1 MKKFGLFLL
10 CVLCCRVSYAETG
23 TPEAAAPAST
33 LPAGAI
39 HHFDFSGDLRDRVT
53 GQPLYISRYTKPYR
67 PERIATD
74 RLVPDSVEFIDTDEG
89 PVTAIR
95 ILPLEFAGKLNWV
108 DCPQMTVSM
117 LLRFDG
123 KDFEEKKNNWISWL
137 ETTYYDA
144 SGQRVNHPREKRDYR
159 TRKIE
164 GEYHTNGVIDATQDD
179 EGLKIPKDE
188 WVRFTVSV
196 DESARTRTIYVQDQ
210 FVEVA
215 CKQRLDSTLHTG
227 RVGLFQESL
236 PGRIKGYVSDV
247 VIYDRVLSAEEVAQ
261 LHGIAE
267 FKKFTLL
274 DAYRPLILLVV
285 VLTVIPVAFWFWKPL
300 RLKRLEAAAA
310 SGGSGGSNGSNDAQA
325 LQAID
330 RAIDT
335 WMHCTEEQW
344 INSSCETDKLYLRYP
359 RSVKIPKI
367 RKKIMQAVACRP
379 SDPEVVRRINR
390 VIDSFNDAV
399 SYRFNGSILYI
410 LVVLFSLFF
419 QEAFQGTRTIFT
431 SEDLTFWGALGA
443 TFVKYWPFMLLLIP
457 YAAFSMG
464 WRLIGRFEE
473 EIKPVGSDSEAASGR
488 RGASF
493 RAQVREVANS
503 GAGIAKVIF
512 SVLWLFVVWCGKTIM
527 WGIQNSGEVIRH
539 YRNGVHVSTTSGVNP
554 AMFFAGFLVVA
565 IVIAVIYFLL
575 TYLSI
580 VVMLSPLAVIPYK
593 LVRNYILHR

>member
-1 MKKFGLFLL
+1 MKKFAILFLAAVAGL
-10 CVLCCRVSYAETG
+10 NLSFAASD
-23 TPEAAAPAST
+23 EASSGSAAIAPS

-53 GQPLYISRYTKPYR
+53 GQPLYISRYTQPSR
-67 PERIATD
+67 PDRVAAD
-74 RLVPDSVEFIDTDEG
+74 RLVPDSVQFVDTDEG
-89 PVTAIR
+89 ARTAIR

-117 LLRFDG
+117 VLRFDE
-123 KDFEEKKNNWISWL
+123 KDFQEKKNNWISWL
-137 ETTYYDA
+137 ETIYYDA

-159 TRKIE
+159 TRKID
-164 GEYHTNGVIDATQDD
+164 GEYHTNGIIDATQDD

-196 DESARTRTIYVQDQ
+196 DESARRRTVYVQDR

-247 VIYDRVLSAEEVAQ
+247 VIYDRVLSPEEVAQ

-267 FKKFTLL
+267 FKKFTVL

-285 VLTVIPVAFWFWKPL
+285 VLTIIPVAFWFWKPF
-300 RLKRLEAAAA
+300 RLKRLEAAPA
-310 SGGSGGSNGSNDAQA
+310 SDGSNDARA
-325 LQAID
+325 WQAID

-344 INSSCETDKLYLRYP
+344 INSSCATDQLYLRYP
-359 RSVKIPKI
+359 RSLKIPKI
-367 RKKIMQAVACRP
+367 RKKIVQAMQCAP

-390 VIDSFNDAV
+390 VVDSFNDAV

-410 LVVLFSLFF
+410 FVVLFSLFF

-431 SEDLTFWGALGA
+431 SEDLTFWGALTD

-457 YAAFSMG
+457 YVAFSMG
-464 WRLIGRFEE
+464 WRLIGHFEE
-473 EIKPVGSDSEAASGR
+473 EIKSDDPSGR
-488 RGASF
+488 KGVSF
-493 RAQVREVANS
+493 RSQVREVANS
-503 GAGIAKVIF
+503 GAGIVKIGL
-512 SVLWLFVVWCGKTIM
+512 SVMWLFLVWCGKTIL

-539 YRNGVHVSTTSGVNP
+539 YRNGVHVSTTTGVNP
-554 AMFFAGFLVVA
+554 AMFFGGLLVVA

-580 VVMLSPLAVIPYK
+580 VVMLSPLVVIPYK

>member
-1 MKKFGLFLL
+1 MKKFAILFLAAVAGL
-10 CVLCCRVSYAETG
+10 NLSFAASD
-23 TPEAAAPAST
+23 EASSGSAAIAPS

-53 GQPLYISRYTKPYR
+53 GQPLYISRYTQPSR
-67 PERIATD
+67 PDRVAAD
-74 RLVPDSVEFIDTDEG
+74 RLVPDSVQFVDTDEG
-89 PVTAIR
+89 ARTAIR

-117 LLRFDG
+117 VLRFDE
-123 KDFEEKKNNWISWL
+123 KDFQEKKNNWISWL
-137 ETTYYDA
+137 ETIYYDA

-159 TRKIE
+159 TRKID
-164 GEYHTNGVIDATQDD
+164 GEYHTNGIIDATQDD

-196 DESARTRTIYVQDQ
+196 DESARRRTVYVQDR

-247 VIYDRVLSAEEVAQ
+247 VIYDRVLSPEEVAQ

-267 FKKFTLL
+267 FKKFTVL

-285 VLTVIPVAFWFWKPL
+285 VLTIIPVAFWFWKPF
-300 RLKRLEAAAA
+300 RLKRLEAAPAA
-310 SGGSGGSNGSNDAQA
+310 DGSNDARA

-344 INSSCETDKLYLRYP
+344 INSSCATDQLYLRYP
-359 RSVKIPKI
+359 RSLKIPKI
-367 RKKIMQAVACRP
+367 RKKIVQAMQFAP

-390 VIDSFNDAV
+390 VVDSFNDAV

-410 LVVLFSLFF
+410 FVVLFSLFF

-431 SEDLTFWGALGA
+431 SEDLTFWGALTD

-457 YAAFSMG
+457 YVAFSMG
-464 WRLIGRFEE
+464 WRLIGHFEE
-473 EIKPVGSDSEAASGR
+473 EIKSDDSSGR
-488 RGASF
+488 KGASF
-493 RAQVREVANS
+493 RSQAREVVNS
-503 GAGIAKVIF
+503 GAGIVKIGL
-512 SVLWLFVVWCGKTIM
+512 SVMWLFLVWCGKTIL

-539 YRNGVHVSTTSGVNP
+539 YRNGVHVSTTTGVNP
-554 AMFFAGFLVVA
+554 AMFFGGLLVVA

-580 VVMLSPLAVIPYK
+580 VVMLSPLVVIPYK

>member
-1 MKKFGLFLL
+1 MKKFAILFLVAVAGL
-10 CVLCCRVSYAETG
+10 NRLFAASD
-23 TPEAAAPAST
+23 EASSGSAAIAAS

-53 GQPLYISRYTKPYR
+53 GQPLYISRYTQPSR
-67 PERIATD
+67 PDRVATE
-74 RLVPDSVEFIDTDEG
+74 RLVPDSVQFVDTDEG
-89 PVTAIR
+89 ARTAIR

-117 LLRFDG
+117 VLRFDG
-123 KDFEEKKNNWISWL
+123 KDFQEKKNNWISWL
-137 ETTYYDA
+137 ETIYYDA

-159 TRKIE
+159 TRKID
-164 GEYHTNGVIDATQDD
+164 GEYHTSGVIDATQDD

-196 DESARTRTIYVQDQ
+196 DESARRRTVYVQDR

-247 VIYDRVLSAEEVAQ
+247 VIYDRVLSPEEVAQ

-267 FKKFTLL
+267 FKKFTVL

-285 VLTVIPVAFWFWKPL
+285 VLTIIPVAFWFWKPF
-300 RLKRLEAAAA
+300 RLKRLEAAPAA
-310 SGGSGGSNGSNDAQA
+310 DGSNDARA

-344 INSSCETDKLYLRYP
+344 INSSCATDQLYLRYP
-359 RSVKIPKI
+359 RSLKIPKI
-367 RKKIMQAVACRP
+367 RKKIVQAMQCAP

-390 VIDSFNDAV
+390 VVDSFNDAV

-410 LVVLFSLFF
+410 FVVLFSLFF

-431 SEDLTFWGALGA
+431 SEDLTFWGALTD

-457 YAAFSMG
+457 YVAFSMG
-464 WRLIGRFEE
+464 WRLIGHFEE
-473 EIKPVGSDSEAASGR
+473 EIKSDDSSGLK
-488 RGASF
+488 GASF
-493 RAQVREVANS
+493 RSQAREVGNS
-503 GAGIAKVIF
+503 WAGIVKIGL
-512 SVLWLFVVWCGKTIM
+512 SVMWLFLVWCGKTIL

-539 YRNGVHVSTTSGVNP
+539 YRNGVHVSTTTGVNP
-554 AMFFAGFLVVA
+554 AMFFGGLLVVA

-580 VVMLSPLAVIPYK
+580 VVMLSPLVVIPYK

>member
-23 TPEAAAPAST
+23 APEAAAPAST

-89 PVTAIR
+89 TGTAIR

-144 SGQRVNHPREKRDYR
+144 SGQRVNHPKEKRDYR

-285 VLTVIPVAFWFWKPL
+285 VLTVIPVAFWFWKPF

-310 SGGSGGSNGSNDAQA
+310 SGGSNGSNDAQA

-457 YAAFSMG
+457 YVAFSMG

-473 EIKPVGSDSEAASGR
+473 EIKPGGSDSEAASGR

>member
-1 MKKFGLFLL
+1 MKNLGLYLFCALF
-10 CVLCCRVSYAETG
+10 CANAAYAADDPSAPLS
-23 TPEAAAPAST
+23 TP
-33 LPAGAI
+33 LPTGAI

-53 GQPLYISRYTKPYR
+53 GQPLYISRYTKPSR
-67 PERIATD
+67 PDRIATE
-74 RLVPDSVEFIDTDEG
+74 RLVPDSVQFVDTDEG
-89 PVTAIR
+89 ERTAIR

-123 KDFEEKKNNWISWL
+123 KDFQEKKNNWISWL

-144 SGQRVNHPREKRDYR
+144 SGRRVNHPKEKRDYR
-159 TRKIE
+159 TRKID
-164 GEYHTNGVIDATQDD
+164 GEYHTNGIIDATQDD

-196 DESARTRTIYVQDQ
+196 DESARRRAIYVQDQ
-210 FVEVA
+210 FVEVE
-215 CKQRLDSTLHTG
+215 CGQRLDSTLHTG

-247 VIYDRVLSAEEVAQ
+247 VIYDRVLSPEEVAQ
-261 LHGIAE
+261 LHGVAE
-267 FKKFTLL
+267 FKQYTLL
-274 DAYRPLILLVV
+274 DAYRPLLLLVV
-285 VLTVIPVAFWFWKPL
+285 VLTVIPVAFWYWKPF
-300 RLKRLEAAAA
+300 RLKRLEAAPAPTA
-310 SGGSGGSNGSNDAQA
+310 GAPNDAQA

-335 WMHCTEEQW
+335 WMRCTEEQW
-344 INSSCETDKLYLRYP
+344 INSSCPTDQLYLRYP
-359 RSVKIPKI
+359 RSLKIPKI
-367 RKKIMQAVACRP
+367 RKEIVRAMECAP

-390 VIDSFNDAV
+390 VVDSFNKAV
-399 SYRFNGSILYI
+399 SYRFNGSVLYI
-410 LVVLFSLFF
+410 LVVFFSLFF

-431 SEDLTFWGALGA
+431 SEELTFWGALA
-443 TFVKYWPFMLLLIP
+443 DTFAKYWPFMLLLIP
-457 YAAFSMG
+457 YIAFSMG
-464 WRLIGRFEE
+464 WRLIGHFEE
-473 EIKPVGSDSEAASGR
+473 EIKTEGANGR
-488 RGASF
+488 GEASF
-493 RAQVREVANS
+493 RSQVREVVNS
-503 GAGIAKVIF
+503 GAGIVKIIF
-512 SVLWLFVVWCGKTIM
+512 SVLLLFLVWCGRTIL
-527 WGIQNSGEVIRH
+527 WGIRHSGEVIRH

>member
-89 PVTAIR
+89 TGTAIR

-285 VLTVIPVAFWFWKPL
+285 VLTVIPVAFWFWKPF

-443 TFVKYWPFMLLLIP
+443 TFV
-457 YAAFSMG
+457 
-464 WRLIGRFEE
+464 
-473 EIKPVGSDSEAASGR
+473 
-488 RGASF
+488 
-493 RAQVREVANS
+493 
-503 GAGIAKVIF
+503 
-512 SVLWLFVVWCGKTIM
+512 
-527 WGIQNSGEVIRH
+527 
-539 YRNGVHVSTTSGVNP
+539 
-554 AMFFAGFLVVA
+554 
-565 IVIAVIYFLL
+565 
-575 TYLSI
+575 
-580 VVMLSPLAVIPYK
+580 
-593 LVRNYILHR
+593 

>member
-1 MKKFGLFLL
+1 MKKFAILFLAAVAGL
-10 CVLCCRVSYAETG
+10 NLSFAASD
-23 TPEAAAPAST
+23 EASSGSAAIAPS

-53 GQPLYISRYTKPYR
+53 GQPLYISRYTQPSR
-67 PERIATD
+67 PDRVAAD
-74 RLVPDSVEFIDTDEG
+74 RLVPDSVQFVDTDEG
-89 PVTAIR
+89 ARTAIR

-117 LLRFDG
+117 VLRFDG
-123 KDFEEKKNNWISWL
+123 KDFQEKKNNWISWL
-137 ETTYYDA
+137 ETIYYDA

-159 TRKIE
+159 TRKID
-164 GEYHTNGVIDATQDD
+164 GEYHTSGVIDATQDD

-196 DESARTRTIYVQDQ
+196 DESARRRTVYVQDR

-247 VIYDRVLSAEEVAQ
+247 VIYDRVLSPEEVAQ
-261 LHGIAE
+261 LHGTAE
-267 FKKFTLL
+267 FKKFTVL

-285 VLTVIPVAFWFWKPL
+285 VLTIIPVAFWFWKPF
-300 RLKRLEAAAA
+300 RLKRLEAAPAA
-310 SGGSGGSNGSNDAQA
+310 DGSNDARA

-344 INSSCETDKLYLRYP
+344 INSSCATDQLYLRYP
-359 RSVKIPKI
+359 RSLKIPKI
-367 RKKIMQAVACRP
+367 RKKIVQAMQCAP

-390 VIDSFNDAV
+390 VVDSFNDAV

-410 LVVLFSLFF
+410 FVVLFSLFF

-431 SEDLTFWGALGA
+431 SEDLTFWGAFTD

-457 YAAFSMG
+457 YVAFSMG
-464 WRLIGRFEE
+464 WRLIGHFEE
-473 EIKPVGSDSEAASGR
+473 EIKSDDPSGR
-488 RGASF
+488 KGASF
-493 RAQVREVANS
+493 RSQVREVANS
-503 GAGIAKVIF
+503 GAGIVKVIL
-512 SVLWLFVVWCGKTIM
+512 SISWLFVVWCGKTIL

-539 YRNGVHVSTTSGVNP
+539 YRNGVHVSTTTGVNP
-554 AMFFAGFLVVA
+554 AMFFGGLLVVA

-580 VVMLSPLAVIPYK
+580 VVMLSPLVVIPYK

>member
-1 MKKFGLFLL
+1 MKKFAILFLAAVAGL
-10 CVLCCRVSYAETG
+10 NLSFAASD
-23 TPEAAAPAST
+23 EASSGSAAIAPS

-53 GQPLYISRYTKPYR
+53 GQPLYISRYTQPSR
-67 PERIATD
+67 PDRVATD
-74 RLVPDSVEFIDTDEG
+74 RLVPDSVQFVDTDEG
-89 PVTAIR
+89 ARTAIR

-117 LLRFDG
+117 VLRFDG
-123 KDFEEKKNNWISWL
+123 KDFQEKKNNWISWL
-137 ETTYYDA
+137 ETIYYDA

-159 TRKIE
+159 TRKID
-164 GEYHTNGVIDATQDD
+164 GEYHTSGVIDATQDD

-196 DESARTRTIYVQDQ
+196 DESARRRTVYVQDR

-247 VIYDRVLSAEEVAQ
+247 VIYDRVLSPEEVAQ

-267 FKKFTLL
+267 FKKFTVL

-285 VLTVIPVAFWFWKPL
+285 VLTIIPVAFWFWKPF
-300 RLKRLEAAAA
+300 RLKRLEAAPAA
-310 SGGSGGSNGSNDAQA
+310 DGSNDARA

-344 INSSCETDKLYLRYP
+344 INSSCATDQLYLRYP
-359 RSVKIPKI
+359 RSLKIPKI
-367 RKKIMQAVACRP
+367 RKQIVQAMQCAP

-390 VIDSFNDAV
+390 VVDSFNDAV

-410 LVVLFSLFF
+410 FVVLFSLFF

-431 SEDLTFWGALGA
+431 SEDLTFWGALTD

-457 YAAFSMG
+457 YVAFSMG
-464 WRLIGRFEE
+464 WRLIGHFEE
-473 EIKPVGSDSEAASGR
+473 EIKSDDPSGR
-488 RGASF
+488 KGVSF
-493 RAQVREVANS
+493 RSQVREVANS
-503 GAGIAKVIF
+503 GAGIVKIGL
-512 SVLWLFVVWCGKTIM
+512 SVMWLFLVWCGKTIL

-539 YRNGVHVSTTSGVNP
+539 YRNGVHVSTTTGVNP
-554 AMFFAGFLVVA
+554 AMFFGGLLVVA

-580 VVMLSPLAVIPYK
+580 VVMLSPLVVIPYK

>member
-1 MKKFGLFLL
+1 MKKFAVLFLAA
-10 CVLCCRVSYAETG
+10 VTG
-23 TPEAAAPAST
+23 VHLLFAASDDASADASAPASS

-53 GQPLYISRYTKPYR
+53 GQPLYISRYTKSYR

-74 RLVPDSVEFIDTDEG
+74 RLVPDSVQFIDTDEG
-89 PVTAIR
+89 ARTAIR

-137 ETTYYDA
+137 ETTCYDA
-144 SGQRVNHPREKRDYR
+144 SGQRVNHPKEKRDYR
-159 TRKIE
+159 TRKID
-164 GEYHTNGVIDATQDD
+164 GEYHTSGVIDATQDD

-196 DESARTRTIYVQDQ
+196 DESARTRMVYVQDR
-210 FVEVA
+210 FVEMA
-215 CKQRLDSTLHTG
+215 CKQQLDSTLHTG

-247 VIYDRVLSAEEVAQ
+247 VIYDRVLSAEEVAR
-261 LHGIAE
+261 LHGVAE
-267 FKKFTLL
+267 FKEFTLL

-285 VLTVIPVAFWFWKPL
+285 VLTVIPVAFWFWKPF
-300 RLKRLEAAAA
+300 RLKRLEVAPA
-310 SGGSGGSNGSNDAQA
+310 SGGSNASNDAQA

-330 RAIDT
+330 LAIDT
-335 WMHCTEEQW
+335 WMQCTKEQG
-344 INSSCETDKLYLRYP
+344 INSTCETDKLYLRYP

-410 LVVLFSLFF
+410 LVVLFSFFF

-457 YAAFSMG
+457 YVAYSMG

-473 EIKPVGSDSEAASGR
+473 EIKPGGSDAASGR

-493 RAQVREVANS
+493 RAQVREVAHS
-503 GAGIAKVIF
+503 GAGIAKIIF
-512 SVLWLFVVWCGKTIM
+512 TVLWLFAVWCGKTIM
-527 WGIQNSGEVIRH
+527 WGIQNSGEIVRH
-539 YRNGVHVSTTSGVNP
+539 YRNGIHVSTTSEVNP
-554 AMFFAGFLVVA
+554 VMFFAGFLIVA

>member
-1 MKKFGLFLL
+1 MKKSGLFLL
-10 CVLCCRVSYAETG
+10 CVLSCRVSYAETG

-89 PVTAIR
+89 TGTAIR

-285 VLTVIPVAFWFWKPL
+285 VLTVIPVAFWFWKPF

>member
-1 MKKFGLFLL
+1 MKKFAILFLVAVAGL
-10 CVLCCRVSYAETG
+10 NRLFAASD
-23 TPEAAAPAST
+23 EASSGSAAIAAS

-53 GQPLYISRYTKPYR
+53 GQPLYISRYTQPSR
-67 PERIATD
+67 PDRVATE
-74 RLVPDSVEFIDTDEG
+74 RLVPDSVQFVDTDEG
-89 PVTAIR
+89 ARTAIR

-117 LLRFDG
+117 VLRFDG
-123 KDFEEKKNNWISWL
+123 KDFQEKKNNWISWL
-137 ETTYYDA
+137 ETIYYDA

-159 TRKIE
+159 TRKID
-164 GEYHTNGVIDATQDD
+164 GEYHTSGVIDATQDD

-196 DESARTRTIYVQDQ
+196 DESARRRTVYVQDR

-247 VIYDRVLSAEEVAQ
+247 VIYDRVLSPEEVAQ

-267 FKKFTLL
+267 FKKFTVL

-285 VLTVIPVAFWFWKPL
+285 VLTIIPVAFWFWKPF
-300 RLKRLEAAAA
+300 RLKRLEAAPAA
-310 SGGSGGSNGSNDAQA
+310 DGSNDARA

-344 INSSCETDKLYLRYP
+344 INSSCATDQLYLRYP
-359 RSVKIPKI
+359 RSLKIPKI
-367 RKKIMQAVACRP
+367 RKKIVQAMQCAP

-390 VIDSFNDAV
+390 VVDSFNDAV

-410 LVVLFSLFF
+410 FVVLFSLFF

-431 SEDLTFWGALGA
+431 SEDLTFWGALTD

-457 YAAFSMG
+457 YVAFSMG
-464 WRLIGRFEE
+464 WRLIGHFEE
-473 EIKPVGSDSEAASGR
+473 EIKSDDSSGR
-488 RGASF
+488 KGASF
-493 RAQVREVANS
+493 RSQAREVVNS
-503 GAGIAKVIF
+503 GAGIVKIGL
-512 SVLWLFVVWCGKTIM
+512 SVMWLFLVWCGKTIL

-539 YRNGVHVSTTSGVNP
+539 YRNGVHVSTTTGVNP
-554 AMFFAGFLVVA
+554 AMFFGGLLVVA

-580 VVMLSPLAVIPYK
+580 VVMLSPLVVIPYK

>member
-10 CVLCCRVSYAETG
+10 CVLCCRVSYAGSE

-89 PVTAIR
+89 TGTAIR

-144 SGQRVNHPREKRDYR
+144 SGQRVNHPKEKRDYR

-247 VIYDRVLSAEEVAQ
+247 VIYDRALSAEEVAQ

-285 VLTVIPVAFWFWKPL
+285 VLTVIPVAFWFWKPF

-310 SGGSGGSNGSNDAQA
+310 SGGSGGSNGSSDAQA

-335 WMHCTEEQW
+335 WMRCTEEQW

>member
-1 MKKFGLFLL
+1 MKKFAILFLAAVAGL
-10 CVLCCRVSYAETG
+10 NLSFAASD
-23 TPEAAAPAST
+23 EASSGSAAIAPS

-53 GQPLYISRYTKPYR
+53 GQPLYISRYTQPSR
-67 PERIATD
+67 PDRVAAD
-74 RLVPDSVEFIDTDEG
+74 RLVPDSVQFVDTDEG
-89 PVTAIR
+89 PRTAIR

-117 LLRFDG
+117 VLRFDE
-123 KDFEEKKNNWISWL
+123 KDFQEKKNNWISWL
-137 ETTYYDA
+137 ETIYYDA

-159 TRKIE
+159 TRKID
-164 GEYHTNGVIDATQDD
+164 GEYHTNGIIDATQDD

-196 DESARTRTIYVQDQ
+196 DESARRRTVYVQDR

-247 VIYDRVLSAEEVAQ
+247 VIYDRVLSPEEVAQ

-267 FKKFTLL
+267 FRKFTVL

-285 VLTVIPVAFWFWKPL
+285 VLTIIPVAFWFWKPF
-300 RLKRLEAAAA
+300 RLKRLEAAPA
-310 SGGSGGSNGSNDAQA
+310 SDGSNDARA
-325 LQAID
+325 WQAID

-344 INSSCETDKLYLRYP
+344 INSSCATDQLYLRYP
-359 RSVKIPKI
+359 RSLKIPKI
-367 RKKIMQAVACRP
+367 RKKIVQAMQCAP

-390 VIDSFNDAV
+390 VVDSFNDAV

-410 LVVLFSLFF
+410 FVVLFSLFF

-431 SEDLTFWGALGA
+431 SEDLTFWGALTD
-443 TFVKYWPFMLLLIP
+443 TFIKYWPFMLLLIP
-457 YAAFSMG
+457 YVAFSMG
-464 WRLIGRFEE
+464 WRLIGQFEE
-473 EIKPVGSDSEAASGR
+473 EIKLGGSDADAASGR
-488 RGASF
+488 KGASF
-493 RAQVREVANS
+493 WSQVREVANS
-503 GAGIAKVIF
+503 GAGIVKIGL
-512 SVLWLFVVWCGKTIM
+512 SVMWLFLVWCGKTIL

-539 YRNGVHVSTTSGVNP
+539 YRNGVHVSTTTGVNP

-580 VVMLSPLAVIPYK
+580 VVMLSPLVVIPYK

>member
-1 MKKFGLFLL
+1 MKKFAILFLAAVAGL
-10 CVLCCRVSYAETG
+10 NLSFAASD
-23 TPEAAAPAST
+23 EASSGSAAIAPS

-53 GQPLYISRYTKPYR
+53 GQPLYISRYTQPSR
-67 PERIATD
+67 PDRVAAD
-74 RLVPDSVEFIDTDEG
+74 RLVPDSVQFVDTDEG
-89 PVTAIR
+89 ARTAIR

-117 LLRFDG
+117 VLRFDG
-123 KDFEEKKNNWISWL
+123 KDFQEKKNNWISWL
-137 ETTYYDA
+137 ETIYYDA

-159 TRKIE
+159 TRKID
-164 GEYHTNGVIDATQDD
+164 GEYHTNGIIDATQDD

-196 DESARTRTIYVQDQ
+196 DESARRRTVYVQDR

-247 VIYDRVLSAEEVAQ
+247 VIYDRVLSPEEVAQ

-267 FKKFTLL
+267 FKKFTVL

-285 VLTVIPVAFWFWKPL
+285 VLTIIPVAFWFWKPF
-300 RLKRLEAAAA
+300 RLKRLEAAPA
-310 SGGSGGSNGSNDAQA
+310 SDGSNDARA
-325 LQAID
+325 WQAID

-344 INSSCETDKLYLRYP
+344 INSSCATDQLYLRYP
-359 RSVKIPKI
+359 RSLKIPKI
-367 RKKIMQAVACRP
+367 RKKIVQAMQCAP

-390 VIDSFNDAV
+390 VVDSFNDAV

-410 LVVLFSLFF
+410 FVVLFSLFF

-431 SEDLTFWGALGA
+431 SEDLTFWGALTD

-457 YAAFSMG
+457 YVAFSMG
-464 WRLIGRFEE
+464 WRLIGHFEE
-473 EIKPVGSDSEAASGR
+473 EIKSDDPSGR
-488 RGASF
+488 KGASF
-493 RAQVREVANS
+493 RSQVREVANS
-503 GAGIAKVIF
+503 GAGIVKIGL
-512 SVLWLFVVWCGKTIM
+512 SVMWLFLVWCGKTIL

-539 YRNGVHVSTTSGVNP
+539 YRNGVHVSTTTGVNP
-554 AMFFAGFLVVA
+554 AMFFGGLLVVA

-580 VVMLSPLAVIPYK
+580 VVMLSPLVVIPYK

>member
-89 PVTAIR
+89 TGTAIR

-285 VLTVIPVAFWFWKPL
+285 VLTVIPVAFWFWKPF

>member
-1 MKKFGLFLL
+1 MKKFAILFLAAVAGL
-10 CVLCCRVSYAETG
+10 NLSFAASD
-23 TPEAAAPAST
+23 EASSGSAAIAPS

-53 GQPLYISRYTKPYR
+53 GQPLYISRYTQPSR
-67 PERIATD
+67 PDRVATD
-74 RLVPDSVEFIDTDEG
+74 RLVPDSVQFVDTDEG
-89 PVTAIR
+89 ARTAIR

-117 LLRFDG
+117 VLRFDG
-123 KDFEEKKNNWISWL
+123 KDFQEKKNNWISWL
-137 ETTYYDA
+137 ETIYYDA

-159 TRKIE
+159 TRKID
-164 GEYHTNGVIDATQDD
+164 GEYHTNGIIDATQDD

-196 DESARTRTIYVQDQ
+196 DESARRRTVYVQDR

-247 VIYDRVLSAEEVAQ
+247 VIYDRVLSPEEVAQ

-267 FKKFTLL
+267 FKKFTVL
-274 DAYRPLILLVV
+274 DAYRPLILLVI
-285 VLTVIPVAFWFWKPL
+285 VLTVIPVAFWFWKPF
-300 RLKRLEAAAA
+300 RLKRLEAAPAA
-310 SGGSGGSNGSNDAQA
+310 DGSNDARA

-344 INSSCETDKLYLRYP
+344 INSSCATDQLYLRYP
-359 RSVKIPKI
+359 RSLKIPKI
-367 RKKIMQAVACRP
+367 RKKIVQAMQFAP

-390 VIDSFNDAV
+390 VVDSFNDAV

-410 LVVLFSLFF
+410 FVVLFSLFF

-431 SEDLTFWGALGA
+431 SEDLTFWGALTD

-457 YAAFSMG
+457 YVAFSMG
-464 WRLIGRFEE
+464 WRLIGHFEE
-473 EIKPVGSDSEAASGR
+473 EIKSDDSSGR
-488 RGASF
+488 KGASF
-493 RAQVREVANS
+493 RSQAREVVNS
-503 GAGIAKVIF
+503 GAGIVKIGL
-512 SVLWLFVVWCGKTIM
+512 SVMWLFLVWCGKTIL

-539 YRNGVHVSTTSGVNP
+539 YRNGVHVSTTTGVNP
-554 AMFFAGFLVVA
+554 AMFFGGLLVVA

-580 VVMLSPLAVIPYK
+580 VVMLSPLVVIPYK

>member
-10 CVLCCRVSYAETG
+10 CVLCCRVSYAEAG

-67 PERIATD
+67 PDRIATD

-89 PVTAIR
+89 ARTAIR

-159 TRKIE
+159 TRKID

-285 VLTVIPVAFWFWKPL
+285 VLTVIPVAFWFWKPF
-300 RLKRLEAAAA
+300 RLKRLEAAPA
-310 SGGSGGSNGSNDAQA
+310 SGGSNGSNDAQA

-344 INSSCETDKLYLRYP
+344 INSSCQTDKLYLRYP

-431 SEDLTFWGALGA
+431 SDDLTFWGALGA

-457 YAAFSMG
+457 YVAFSMG
-464 WRLIGRFEE
+464 WRLIGQFEE
-473 EIKPVGSDSEAASGR
+473 EIKLDGSDADAASGR
-488 RGASF
+488 RGVSF
-493 RAQVREVANS
+493 RAQVREVVDS
-503 GAGIAKVIF
+503 GAGIVKIIF

-554 AMFFAGFLVVA
+554 AMFFGGLLVVA

-580 VVMLSPLAVIPYK
+580 VVMLSPLVVIPYK